1 MSSENADGATHGT
14 GVEAAATAG
23 GGDRVPGSR
32 TGGASGVVSIG
43 QRRDGSAGIHR
54 LPSIADRDRPSL
66 RSNRIMGRVQRKQ
79 DFVHFG
85 G

>member
-32 TGGASGVVSIG
+32 TGGASGVGGIG

-54 LPSIADRDRPSL
+54 LPSIADRPSP
-66 RSNRIMGRVQRKQ
+66 RSNRIMGSVQRKQ